1 MQYLREKK
9 KDEVDF
15 LASDKRQRFLQID
28 TIILGV
34 CVCVCVCV
42 SRNAEITQISK
53 FGICL
58 QYLKK
63 KVCDEIDFSHTDKQ
77 KSFLQ
82 FDTLIF
88 DRDGQALP
96 EFQK

>member
-1 MQYLREKK
+1 MKLI
-9 KDEVDF
+9 F
-15 LASDKRQRFLQID
+15 LAADKRQRFLQID
-28 TIILGV
+28 TIISG
-34 CVCVCVCV
+34 V

-63 KVCDEIDFSHTDKQ
+63 KVCDEIDFLHTDKK
-77 KSFLQ
+77 KSFPQ
-82 FDTLIF
+82 IDALIF
-88 DRDGQALP
+88 DGDGQALP

>member
-1 MQYLREKK
+1 M
-9 KDEVDF
+9 DEVDF
-15 LASDKRQRFLQID
+15 LAADKRQRFLQID
-28 TIILGV
+28 TIISG
-34 CVCVCVCV
+34 V

-63 KVCDEIDFSHTDKQ
+63 KVCDEIDFLHTDKQ
-77 KSFLQ
+77 KSFPQ
-82 FDTLIF
+82 IDALIF
-88 DRDGQALP
+88 DGDGQALP